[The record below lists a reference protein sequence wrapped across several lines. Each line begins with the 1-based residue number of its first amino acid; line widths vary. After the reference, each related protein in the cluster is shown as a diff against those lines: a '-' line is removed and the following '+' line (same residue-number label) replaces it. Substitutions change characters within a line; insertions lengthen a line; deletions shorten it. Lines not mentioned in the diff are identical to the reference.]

1 ALLLRPLTKD
11 STVSRLLRIMQFLSR
26 IEEGENLD
34 CTFDKESE
42 LTPLES
48 AIGVLELI
56 NREFPVSAVTMESV
70 RKMVKEAAVII
81 CIKKR
86 EFDKAAKIL
95 KKIMAKDPN
104 TQKLRTELLS
114 IIREKNLSHTMI
126 RNFSYKAFQQSAFQ
140 FLETYLE
147 DSEPFLL
154 TLSLPLSPEPAE
166 QKNRGKLITKSLK
179 KSESAL
185 ISIEILLYS
194 LASVGLAGSLHGSSQ
209 VVSVS
214 KSVSLG
220 KPSIQGIKS
229 QSLVVKSSV
238 NSYIVDQGKKRM
250 ISVSRIGCGIS
261 QQSKMAKQTLNSE
274 CTDDPK
280 QLATTPEPVEVAK
293 QPAATAPEPA
303 EVAKQPA
310 ATAPEHAEVAKQP
323 AATVPEHV
331 EVAKQ
336 PVAVASDNMEMLSK
350 NSESG
355 GWGNDRIA
363 TITSQ
368 IPSKLGCEDSRQGA
382 YCNWRRF
389 IKVGLISSCAAWN
402 LPTMG
407 NPNPLKLEG
416 AGSWVLKRQPLGS
429 VTSYG
434 ISALREAF
442 KTLSD
447 SQDSDAAFTKLDE
460 TDFSFPKQLSPSV
473 SHRLKR
479 QRDEETLPLETSGTS
494 DIPKPFPKSKRL
506 LTISRLVMEQ
516 DSQSSELNEI
526 PDSSQEPVVSSAS
539 RPLVQK
545 PYVPLPSSSSPKL
558 QKARLNTSNGQEEK
572 DTWSDEDE
580 LFLDKGSPGRNSHTS
595 SVFGSK
601 KQRWTVQESEWIKE
615 GVKKFGEGNWKI
627 ICQKFPFENRTSVM
641 IKDRWRTMKKLG
653 LH

>member
-1 ALLLRPLTKD
+1 MAGGRARAAGSRRAPMASRRGPPEPRVPEEAVNRWVLQFYFHQAVGAYRAGRNRDFREFREVMQALLLRPLTKD

-86 EFDKAAKIL
+86 EFDKASKIL

-154 TLSLPLSPEPAE
+154 T
-166 QKNRGKLITKSLK
+166 
-179 KSESAL
+179 
-185 ISIEILLYS
+185 
-194 LASVGLAGSLHGSSQ
+194 
-209 VVSVS
+209 
-214 KSVSLG
+214 
-220 KPSIQGIKS
+220 
-229 QSLVVKSSV
+229 
-238 NSYIVDQGKKRM
+238 
-250 ISVSRIGCGIS
+250 
-261 QQSKMAKQTLNSE
+261 MAKKTLNSE

-280 QLATTPEPVEVAK
+280 QLATTPEPVEVAKQPAATALEPAEVAKQPAATAPEPAEVAKQPAATAPEPAEVAKQPAATVPEPAEVAKQPAATAPEPAEVAK

-323 AATVPEHV
+323 AATAPEHA

-350 NSESG
+350 NSE
-355 GWGNDRIA
+355 
-363 TITSQ
+363 
-368 IPSKLGCEDSRQGA
+368 
-382 YCNWRRF
+382 
-389 IKVGLISSCAAWN
+389 
-402 LPTMG
+402 
-407 NPNPLKLEG
+407 
-416 AGSWVLKRQPLGS
+416 
-429 VTSYG
+429 
-434 ISALREAF
+434 
-442 KTLSD
+442 
-447 SQDSDAAFTKLDE
+447 
-460 TDFSFPKQLSPSV
+460 
-473 SHRLKR
+473 RLKR

-494 DIPKPFPKSKRL
+494 DIPKPLPKSKRL

-545 PYVPLPSSSSPKL
+545 PYVPLPSSSSPKP

>member
-1 ALLLRPLTKD
+1 MSQACLFFSPALLLRPLTKD

-154 TLSLPLSPEPAE
+154 T
-166 QKNRGKLITKSLK
+166 
-179 KSESAL
+179 
-185 ISIEILLYS
+185 
-194 LASVGLAGSLHGSSQ
+194 
-209 VVSVS
+209 
-214 KSVSLG
+214 
-220 KPSIQGIKS
+220 
-229 QSLVVKSSV
+229 
-238 NSYIVDQGKKRM
+238 
-250 ISVSRIGCGIS
+250 
-261 QQSKMAKQTLNSE
+261 MAKQTLNSE

-350 NSESG
+350 NSE
-355 GWGNDRIA
+355 
-363 TITSQ
+363 
-368 IPSKLGCEDSRQGA
+368 
-382 YCNWRRF
+382 
-389 IKVGLISSCAAWN
+389 
-402 LPTMG
+402 
-407 NPNPLKLEG
+407 
-416 AGSWVLKRQPLGS
+416 
-429 VTSYG
+429 
-434 ISALREAF
+434 
-442 KTLSD
+442 
-447 SQDSDAAFTKLDE
+447 
-460 TDFSFPKQLSPSV
+460 
-473 SHRLKR
+473 RLKR